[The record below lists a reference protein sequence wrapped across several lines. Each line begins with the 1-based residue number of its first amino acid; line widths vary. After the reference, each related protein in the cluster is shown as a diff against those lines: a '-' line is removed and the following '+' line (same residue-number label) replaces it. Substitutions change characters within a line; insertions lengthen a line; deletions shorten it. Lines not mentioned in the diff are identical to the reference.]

1 MVTMSQKE
9 FQRVKVIENAAGG
22 RLSVGEASR
31 LLQLSERQVQR
42 LKRRYRP
49 DSVGWVQHGNRGRS
63 MPWAL
68 PLPQKQ
74 LILNLAGGKY
84 QGFNDSHLAEK
95 LRAEENLA
103 LSRETVRRIL
113 RAAKLASPQKRRPRQ
128 YRSRRPPRPRFGMMA
143 LTDASRHDWLEG
155 RGPEF
160 TLLGFQDVATGQ
172 ILAAHFQLEA
182 ENTLGYLRA
191 LHAMVTTHG
200 IPLSLYRDR
209 HSIFQRNDSHWTL
222 AEQLAG
228 KQSPTQL
235 GRALEELG
243 IEQIPA
249 YSPQAKGRIERAWR
263 TCQDRLVSELRLAR
277 ATTLPEANAVLAR
290 FCVDYNLRFA
300 RPAADSAHDFRSLP
314 RRFDLARCLSLRYQR
329 VVSADHTVTLGSQ
342 SIALPPLPAHRGYA
356 GETVELSHQ
365 LDGVLRV
372 FRAATLLTA
381 LPFAFEEHPGR
392 RPVQLTSA
400 QKRKPTMPRIYN
412 LSGRP
417 ALAAVT
423 YTLRGDKVSLQL

>member
-49 DSVGWVQHGNRGRS
+49 DSLGWVQHGNRGRP

-68 PLPQKQ
+68 PVPQRQ
-74 LILNLAGGKY
+74 LILNLARSKY

-95 LRAEENLA
+95 LRAEENLCV
-103 LSRETVRRIL
+103 SRETVRRIL
-113 RAAKLASPQKRRPRQ
+113 RSAKLASPQKRRPRK
-128 YRSRRPPRPRFGMMA
+128 YRSRRPARPRFGMMA

-155 RGPEF
+155 RGPTL
-160 TLLGFQDVATGQ
+160 TLLGFQDDATGQ

-191 LHAMVTTHG
+191 LHAMITTHG

-209 HSIFQRNDSHWTL
+209 HSIFQRNDPHWTL

-243 IEQIPA
+243 IQQIPA

-277 ATTLPEANAVLAR
+277 ATTLPEANTVLAR
-290 FCVDYNLRFA
+290 FCADYNQRFA
-300 RPAADSAHDFRSLP
+300 RPPADAARDFRSLP
-314 RRFDLARCLSLRYQR
+314 RRFDLARCLSLHYRR
-329 VVSADHTVTLGSQ
+329 VVAADHTVTLGAN
-342 SIALPPLPAHRGYA
+342 SIALPPLPGHRGYA
-356 GETVELSHQ
+356 GETVELAHP
-365 LDGVLRV
+365 LDGNLHVYRGDQL
-372 FRAATLLTA
+372 LLT
-381 LPFAFEEHPGR
+381 LPLPLEEHADR
-392 RPVQLTSA
+392 RPKLLTSA
-400 QKRKPTMPRIYN
+400 QKRKRPMPRIYN

-423 YTLRGDKVSLQL
+423 

>member
-1 MVTMSQKE
+1 MVTVSQKE
-9 FQRVKVIENAAGG
+9 FQRVKVIENAVAG
-22 RLSVGEASR
+22 RLSVSEAAR

-49 DSVGWVQHGNRGRS
+49 DSVAWVHHGNRGRP

-68 PLPQKQ
+68 PAALRRT
-74 LILNLAGGKY
+74 ILELARGKY
-84 QGFNDSHLAEK
+84 QGFNDSHLCQK
-95 LRAEENLA
+95 LHSEENLVV
-103 LSRETVRRIL
+103 SRESVRRIL
-113 RAAKLASPQKRRPRQ
+113 RRAKLASPQKRRPRQ
-128 YRSRRPPRPRFGMMA
+128 YPARRLRRPRFGMMV

-155 RGPEF
+155 RGPEL
-160 TLLGFQDVATGQ
+160 TLMGFQDDATSQ

-182 ENTLGYLRA
+182 ENTLGYFRA
-191 LHAMVTTHG
+191 LHALVTTHG
-200 IPLSLYRDR
+200 VPLSLYRDR
-209 HSIFQRNDSHWTL
+209 HGIFQRNDPHWTL

-243 IEQIPA
+243 IQQIPA

-277 ATTLPEANAVLAR
+277 ASTLPQANTVLAR
-290 FCVDYNLRFA
+290 FCADYNQRFA
-300 RPAADSAHDFRSLP
+300 RPPAQATRDFRSLP
-314 RRFDLARCLSLRYQR
+314 RRFDLARCLRLRYQR
-329 VVSADHTVTLGSQ
+329 VVAADHIITLGAH
-342 SIALPPLPAHRGYA
+342 SISLPPLPAHRGYA

-365 LDGVLRV
+365 LDGTLRV
-372 FRAATLLTA
+372 YRGDSLLLA
-381 LPFAFEEHPGR
+381 QPLPLDDYSER
-392 RPVQLTSA
+392 RPAPRSTP
-400 QKRKPTMPRIYN
+400 QKPKPKMPRIYN

-423 YTLRGDKVSLQL
+423 

>member
-9 FQRVKVIENAAGG
+9 FQRVKVIENAVGG

-49 DSVGWVQHGNRGRS
+49 DSVGWVQHGNRGRP

-68 PLPQKQ
+68 PLAQKQ
-74 LILNLAGGKY
+74 LILNLARGKY

-95 LRAEENLA
+95 LRTEENISV
-103 LSRETVRRIL
+103 SRETVRRLL
-113 RAAKLASPQKRRPRQ
+113 RAAKLASPQKRRPRP
-128 YRSRRPPRPRFGMMA
+128 YRSRRPRRPRFGMMA

-155 RGPEF
+155 RGPEL
-160 TLLGFQDVATGQ
+160 TLIGFQDDATGQ
-172 ILAAHFQLEA
+172 ILAAHFQLEP
-182 ENTLGYLRA
+182 ENTVGYLRA
-191 LHAMVTTHG
+191 LRSMIATHG

-209 HSIFQRNDSHWTL
+209 HSIFQRNDAHWTL

-235 GRALEELG
+235 GRALDQLG
-243 IEQIPA
+243 IAQIPA
-249 YSPQAKGRIERAWR
+249 SSPQAKGRIERAWR
-263 TCQDRLVSELRLAR
+263 TCQDRLVSELRLAH
-277 ATTLPEANAVLAR
+277 ASTLAQANTVLAR
-290 FCVDYNLRFA
+290 FCADYNQRFA
-300 RPAADSAHDFRSLP
+300 RAAADAACDFRSLP
-314 RRFDLARCLSLRYQR
+314 RRFDLARCLALHYQR
-329 VVSADHTVTLGSQ
+329 VVAPDHTVTLGAYA
-342 SIALPPLPAHRGYA
+342 IALPPLPGHRGYA

-365 LDGVLRV
+365 LEGTLRV
-372 FRAATLLTA
+372 YRGDVLLLA
-381 LPFAFEEHPGR
+381 LPLPLEEHAQR
-392 RPVQLTSA
+392 RPKFLTPA
-400 QKRKPTMPRIYN
+400 QKRKTPRPRIYN

-423 YTLRGDKVSLQL
+423 

>member
-49 DSVGWVQHGNRGRS
+49 DSVGWGQHGNRGRA
-63 MPWAL
+63 MPWAVSI
-68 PLPQKQ
+68 PQKQ
-74 LILNLAGGKY
+74 LILNLARGKY
-84 QGFNDSHLAEK
+84 RGFNDSHLAEK
-95 LRAEENLA
+95 LRLEENLA
-103 LSRETVRRIL
+103 VSRETVRRIL
-113 RAAKLASPQKRRPRQ
+113 RAAKLASPQQRRPRK
-128 YRSRRPPRPRFGMMA
+128 YHSRRPPRPRFGMMA

-155 RGPEF
+155 RGPEL
-160 TLLGFQDVATGQ
+160 TLLGFQDDATHQ

-182 ENTLGYLRA
+182 ENTVGYLRS
-191 LHAMVTTHG
+191 LHAMITTHG

-209 HSIFQRNDSHWTL
+209 HSIFQRNDPHWTL

-235 GRALEELG
+235 GRALDEIG
-243 IEQIPA
+243 IQQIPA

-263 TCQDRLVSELRLAR
+263 TFQDRLVSELRLAH
-277 ATTLPEANAVLAR
+277 ATTRQQANVVLDR
-290 FCVDYNLRFA
+290 FCADYNQRYA
-300 RPAADSAHDFRSLP
+300 RPATEAACDFRSLP

-329 VVSADHTVTLGSQ
+329 VVAADHTLTLGAH
-342 SIALPPLPAHRGYA
+342 SIALPPLPGHRGYA

-365 LDGVLRV
+365 LDGTLRV
-372 FRAATLLTA
+372 YRGDALLLSQL
-381 LPFAFEEHPGR
+381 LPLQEYAER
-392 RPVQLTSA
+392 RPAQRTTA
-400 QKRKPTMPRIYN
+400 QKPKSKMPRIYN

-423 YTLRGDKVSLQL
+423 

>member
-9 FQRVKVIENAAGG
+9 FQRVKVMENAAGG
-22 RLSVGEASR
+22 RLSVREASR
-31 LLQLSERQVQR
+31 LLHLSERQVQR
-42 LKRRYRP
+42 LKRRYQP
-49 DSVGWVQHGNRGRS
+49 DSLGWVQHGNRGRS
-63 MPWAL
+63 MPWAVSV
-68 PLPQKQ
+68 PQKQ
-74 LILNLAGGKY
+74 LILTLARGKY
-84 QGFNDSHLAEK
+84 AGFNDSHLTEK
-95 LRAEENLA
+95 LCAEEGLA

-155 RGPEF
+155 RGPEL
-160 TLLGFQDVATGQ
+160 TLIGFQDDATGQ

-182 ENTLGYLRA
+182 ENTVGYLRA
-191 LHAMVTTHG
+191 LHAMITAHG

-228 KQSPTQL
+228 KQAPTQL
-235 GRALEELG
+235 GRALDQLG
-243 IEQIPA
+243 IQQIPA

-263 TCQDRLVSELRLAR
+263 TCQDRLVSELRLAQ
-277 ATTLPEANAVLAR
+277 AFNLEQANAVLAR
-290 FCVDYNLRFA
+290 FCAHYNQRFA
-300 RPAADSAHDFRSLP
+300 RPAADAACDFRRLP
-314 RRFDLARCLSLRYQR
+314 RRFDLARCLSLHYQR
-329 VVSADHTVTLGSQ
+329 VVNADHTVTLGAPA
-342 SIALPPLPAHRGYA
+342 IALPPLPGHRGYA

-365 LDGVLRV
+365 LDGILRV
-372 FRAATLLTA
+372 YRGDALLLA
-381 LPFAFEEHPGR
+381 LPLPLEEQAQR
-392 RPVQLTSA
+392 RPAPITSA
-400 QKRKPTMPRIYN
+400 QKRKTPMPRIYN

-423 YTLRGDKVSLQL
+423 

>member
-1 MVTMSQKE
+1 MSQKE

-22 RLSVGEASR
+22 RLSVREASR

-74 LILNLAGGKY
+74 LILNLARSKY

-95 LRAEENLA
+95 LRTEENLA
-103 LSRETVRRIL
+103 VSRETVRRIL
-113 RAAKLASPQKRRPRQ
+113 RAVKLASPQKRRPRQ

-155 RGPEF
+155 RGPEL
-160 TLLGFQDVATGQ
+160 TLLGFQDDATGQ

-182 ENTLGYLRA
+182 ENTLGYLFSLRTMI
-191 LHAMVTTHG
+191 LTHG
-200 IPLSLYRDR
+200 VPLSLYRDR
-209 HSIFQRNDSHWTL
+209 HSIFQRNDAHWTV

-228 KQSPTQL
+228 QQSPTQL

-243 IEQIPA
+243 IQQIPA
-249 YSPQAKGRIERAWR
+249 HSPQAKGRIERAWR
-263 TCQDRLVSELRLAR
+263 TFQDRLVSELRLAR
-277 ATTLPEANAVLAR
+277 ATTLAEANTVLAR
-290 FCVDYNLRFA
+290 FCADYNQRFA
-300 RPAADSAHDFRSLP
+300 RPAALSACDFRSLP

-329 VVSADHTVTLGSQ
+329 VVAADHTVSLGGH
-342 SIALPPLPAHRGYA
+342 SIALPPLPGHRSYA

-365 LDGVLRV
+365 LDGTLCVYRRDLV
-372 FRAATLLTA
+372 LLTQP
-381 LPFAFEEHPGR
+381 LPLEEHADR
-392 RPVQLTSA
+392 RPAPITTA
-400 QKRKPTMPRIYN
+400 QKRKTPMPRIYN

-423 YTLRGDKVSLQL
+423 

>member
-1 MVTMSQKE
+1 MSQKE

-22 RLSVGEASR
+22 RLSVREASR

-63 MPWAL
+63 MPWAVS
-68 PLPQKQ
+68 LPQKQ
-74 LILNLAGGKY
+74 LILTLARGKY
-84 QGFNDSHLAEK
+84 QGFNDSHLTEK
-95 LRAEENLA
+95 LLAEENLTV
-103 LSRETVRRIL
+103 SRETVRRIL
-113 RAAKLASPQKRRPRQ
+113 RAAKLSSPQKRRPRK

-155 RGPEF
+155 RGPLL
-160 TLLGFQDVATGQ
+160 TLIGFQDDATGQ

-182 ENTLGYLRA
+182 ENTVGYLRA
-191 LHAMVTTHG
+191 LHAMITAHG

-228 KQSPTQL
+228 KQAPTQL
-235 GRALEELG
+235 GRALDELG
-243 IEQIPA
+243 IQQIPA

-263 TCQDRLVSELRLAR
+263 TCQDRLVSELRLAQ
-277 ATTLPEANAVLAR
+277 AVTLEQANAVLAR
-290 FCVDYNLRFA
+290 FCPDFNQRFA
-300 RPAADSAHDFRSLP
+300 RSASDAASDFRRLP
-314 RRFDLARCLSLRYQR
+314 RRFDLARCLSLHYQR
-329 VVSADHTVTLGSQ
+329 VVAADHTVTLGAQ
-342 SIALPPLPAHRGYA
+342 SIALPPLPGPRGYA

-372 FRAATLLTA
+372 YRGDALLLARPLTL
-381 LPFAFEEHPGR
+381 EEHADR
-392 RPVQLTSA
+392 RPVHITSA
-400 QKRKPTMPRIYN
+400 QKRKPSVPRIYN

-423 YTLRGDKVSLQL
+423 

>member
-22 RLSVGEASR
+22 RLSVCEASR

-63 MPWAL
+63 MPWAVSV
-68 PLPQKQ
+68 PQKQ
-74 LILNLAGGKY
+74 LILNLARGKY
-84 QGFNDSHLAEK
+84 RGFNDSHLAEK
-95 LRAEENLA
+95 LRLEENLA
-103 LSRETVRRIL
+103 VSRETVRRIL
-113 RAAKLASPQKRRPRQ
+113 RAAKLASPQQRRPRK
-128 YRSRRPPRPRFGMMA
+128 YHSRRPPRPRFGMMA

-155 RGPEF
+155 RGPEL
-160 TLLGFQDVATGQ
+160 TLLGFQDDATHQ

-182 ENTLGYLRA
+182 ENTVGYLRS
-191 LHAMVTTHG
+191 LHAMITTHG

-209 HSIFQRNDSHWTL
+209 HSIFQRNDPHWTL

-235 GRALEELG
+235 GRALDELG
-243 IEQIPA
+243 IQQIPA

-263 TCQDRLVSELRLAR
+263 TFQDRLVSELRLAH
-277 ATTLPEANAVLAR
+277 ATTLAEANAVLAR
-290 FCVDYNLRFA
+290 FCADYNRRFA
-300 RPAADSAHDFRSLP
+300 RPALDAASDFRSLP
-314 RRFDLARCLSLRYQR
+314 RRFDLARCLSLRYRR
-329 VVSADHTVTLGSQ
+329 VVAADHTVTLGGH
-342 SIALPPLPAHRGYA
+342 SIALPPLPGQRGYA
-356 GETVELSHQ
+356 REIVELSHQ
-365 LDGVLRV
+365 LDGTLRV
-372 FRAATLLTA
+372 YRGDRLLLAQSLPLEEHADRRPARLLT
-381 LPFAFEEHPGR
+381 
-392 RPVQLTSA
+392 A
-400 QKRKPTMPRIYN
+400 QKRKTPIPRIYN

-423 YTLRGDKVSLQL
+423 

>member
-1 MVTMSQKE
+1 MSQKE

-22 RLSVGEASR
+22 RLSVREASR

-49 DSVGWVQHGNRGRS
+49 DSIAWVQHGNRGRS
-63 MPWAL
+63 TPWAL
-68 PLPQKQ
+68 SLPQKQ
-74 LILNLAGGKY
+74 LILNLARGKY

-103 LSRETVRRIL
+103 VSRETVRRIL

-128 YRSRRPPRPRFGMMA
+128 YRSRRPPRPRLGMMA

-155 RGPEF
+155 RGPEL
-160 TLLGFQDVATGQ
+160 TLIGLQDDATSR

-191 LHAMVTTHG
+191 LGSMITTHG
-200 IPLSLYRDR
+200 VPLSLYRDR
-209 HSIFQRNDSHWTL
+209 HSIFQRNDAHWTL

-228 KQSPTQL
+228 TQAPTQL

-277 ATTLPEANAVLAR
+277 ATTLPEANAVLDQ
-290 FCVDYNLRFA
+290 FCADYNQRFA
-300 RPAADSAHDFRSLP
+300 RPATQAASDFRSLP
-314 RRFDLARCLSLRYQR
+314 RRFDLDRCLALHYQR
-329 VVSADHTVTLGSQ
+329 VVAADHTVTLGAR
-342 SIALPPLPAHRGYA
+342 SIALPPLPGHRGYA
-356 GETVELSHQ
+356 GETVELAHH
-365 LDGVLRV
+365 LDGMLRV
-372 FRAATLLTA
+372 YRGDQLLLA
-381 LPFAFEEHPGR
+381 LPLPLQEHAER
-392 RPVQLTSA
+392 RPKLLTSA
-400 QKRKPTMPRIYN
+400 QKRKIPMPRIYN

-423 YTLRGDKVSLQL
+423 

>member
-22 RLSVGEASR
+22 RLSVREASR
-31 LLQLSERQVQR
+31 LLQLSQRQVQR

-49 DSVGWVQHGNRGRS
+49 DSLDWVQHGNRGRC
-63 MPWAL
+63 MPWAVS
-68 PLPQKQ
+68 LPQKQ
-74 LILNLAGGKY
+74 LILSLARGKY

-95 LRAEENLA
+95 LRTEENFA
-103 LSRETVRRIL
+103 ISRETVRRIL
-113 RAAKLASPQKRRPRQ
+113 RAAKLPSPQKRRPRQ

-155 RGPEF
+155 RGPQL
-160 TLLGFQDVATGQ
+160 TLIAFQDDATGQ

-191 LHAMVTTHG
+191 LQAMIAAHG
-200 IPLSLYRDR
+200 IPLSLYHDR
-209 HSIFQRNDSHWTL
+209 HSIFQRNDAHWTL

-235 GRALEELG
+235 GRALQELG
-243 IEQIPA
+243 IQQIAA
-249 YSPQAKGRIERAWR
+249 YSPQAKGRIERVWR
-263 TCQDRLVSELRLAR
+263 TGQDRLVSELRLAQA
-277 ATTLPEANAVLAR
+277 ATLEQANVVLAR
-290 FCVDYNLRFA
+290 FCADHKQRFA
-300 RPAADSAHDFRSLP
+300 RPATDAACDFRSLP

-329 VVSADHTVTLGSQ
+329 VVSPDHLVTLGAH
-342 SIALPPLPAHRGYA
+342 SIALPPLPGHRGYA

-365 LDGVLRV
+365 LDGALRV
-372 FRAATLLTA
+372 YRGDVLLLTQP
-381 LPFAFEEHPGR
+381 LPLEEFSDR
-392 RPVQLTSA
+392 RPAPRTTA
-400 QKRKPTMPRIYN
+400 QKPKPTMPRIYN

-423 YTLRGDKVSLQL
+423 

>member
-1 MVTMSQKE
+1 MTQKE

-22 RLSVGEASR
+22 RLSVREASR

-42 LKRRYRP
+42 LKRRYQP
-49 DSVGWVQHGNRGRS
+49 DDIAWVKHGNCGRA
-63 MPWAL
+63 MPWAVS
-68 PLPQKQ
+68 LPQKQ
-74 LILNLAGGKY
+74 LIVSLARGKY

-95 LRAEENLA
+95 LQAEENLA

-113 RAAKLASPQKRRPRQ
+113 RAAKLPSPQKRRPAK
-128 YRSRRPPRPRFGMMA
+128 YRSRRPPRPCFGMMA
-143 LTDASRHDWLEG
+143 LTDASRHRWLED
-155 RGPEF
+155 RGPQL
-160 TLLGFQDVATGQ
+160 TLIGFQDDATSQ

-191 LHAMVTTHG
+191 LQAMITTHG

-209 HSIFQRNDSHWTL
+209 HSIFQRNDSHWTV

-235 GRALEELG
+235 GRALEALG

-263 TCQDRLVSELRLAR
+263 TCQDRLVSELRLAG
-277 ATTLPEANAVLAR
+277 ATTLEQANAVLQR
-290 FCVDYNLRFA
+290 FCADYNQRFA
-300 RPAADSAHDFRSLP
+300 RPAAQPAGQFRRLP
-314 RRFDLARCLSLRYQR
+314 RGFDLARCVALRYER
-329 VVSADHTVTLGSQ
+329 VVAADHTVTLGEH
-342 SIALPPLPAHRGYA
+342 SIALPPLPRARGYA

-365 LDGVLRV
+365 LDGTLRV
-372 FRAATLLTA
+372 YRGDRLLYA
-381 LPFAFEEHPGR
+381 QPLPLAEVPDR
-392 RPVQLTSA
+392 RPAPRTTA
-400 QKRKPTMPRIYN
+400 QKRKTPMPRIYN

-423 YTLRGDKVSLQL
+423 

>member
-9 FQRVKVIENAAGG
+9 FQRVKVIENAVGG

-49 DSVGWVQHGNRGRS
+49 DSVGWVQHGNRGRP

-74 LILNLAGGKY
+74 LILNLARGKY

-95 LRAEENLA
+95 LRAEENISV
-103 LSRETVRRIL
+103 SRETVRRLL
-113 RAAKLASPQKRRPRQ
+113 RAAKLASPQRRRPRP

-155 RGPEF
+155 RGPEL
-160 TLLGFQDVATGQ
+160 TLIGFQDDATGQ
-172 ILAAHFQLEA
+172 ILAAHFQLEP
-182 ENTLGYLRA
+182 ENTVGYLRA
-191 LHAMVTTHG
+191 LRSMIATHG

-209 HSIFQRNDSHWTL
+209 HSIFQRNDAHWTL

-235 GRALEELG
+235 GRALDQLG
-243 IEQIPA
+243 IAQIPA
-249 YSPQAKGRIERAWR
+249 CSPQAKGRIERAWR
-263 TCQDRLVSELRLAR
+263 TCQDRLVSELRLAH
-277 ATTLPEANAVLAR
+277 ASTLEPANTVLAR
-290 FCVDYNLRFA
+290 FCADYNQRFA
-300 RPAADSAHDFRSLP
+300 RPPAQAACDFRSLP
-314 RRFDLARCLSLRYQR
+314 RRFDLARCLALHYQR
-329 VVSADHTVTLGSQ
+329 VVAPDHTVTLGAYA
-342 SIALPPLPAHRGYA
+342 IALPPLPGHRGYA
-356 GETVELSHQ
+356 GETVELLHQ
-365 LDGVLRV
+365 LEGTLRV
-372 FRAATLLTA
+372 YRGDVLLLA
-381 LPFAFEEHPGR
+381 LPLPLEEHAER
-392 RPVQLTSA
+392 RPKFLTSA
-400 QKRKPTMPRIYN
+400 QKRTTPMPRIYN

-423 YTLRGDKVSLQL
+423 